1 MGKVRSTITIIVMST
16 MLRGGVSV
24 RAVRALLI
32 ISATLSVLGCSGWF
46 SQGED
51 FDLFFDRF
59 RSEKAFELDRT
70 VFPLAVYRDE
80 FGVTEN
86 GEDDSQV
93 VKSEISKAA
102 ASRQPVLSEYIAEH
116 DLSFQVESAAR
127 RDAVRMVKVFKANTD
142 WLIEY
147 RFELKNGQW
156 WLVSEHDHSL

>member
-1 MGKVRSTITIIVMST
+1 M
-16 MLRGGVSV
+16 
-24 RAVRALLI
+24 RAMRALLI
-32 ISATLSVLGCSGWF
+32 IIVTLPAFGCSGWF

-70 VFPLAVYRDE
+70 TFPLSVYRDE
-80 FGVTEN
+80 FGVNEN
-86 GEDDSQV
+86 GDDDSQV
-93 VKSEISKAA
+93 VKSDISKEA

-116 DLSFQVESAAR
+116 DLSFQVEPAAR
-127 RDAVRMVKVFKANTD
+127 RDAVRTVKVFKENTD

-156 WLVSEHDHSL
+156 LLVSEHDHSL